1 VSPAAPASAPG
12 PADDLTR
19 IRAID
24 PDLQDRLNRLGVRR
38 FADIAGWSAG
48 DVNRMSQT
56 LGFAG
61 RIEQENWIEQA
72 HILSKGGETEYSR
85 RRAAGLPAAAPAPS
99 PTASPAAAAPAS
111 VVATPQ
117 PAAPAPA
124 QSAAKEGEL
133 RPFGVSTRS
142 GGISVDATT
151 AAAAA
156 AIAAAAASAASGS
169 QTAPAAQRPAPPPP
183 PPPAASVATPAATV
197 ATAASPAVPAN
208 TIISDRLHR
217 ILGVNAEAERIL
229 IANGITRFSQIAGW
243 SQADVDRFDLLL
255 GKPGRIG
262 RENWIEQA
270 KVLVRSA
277 EDTDASRPVR
287 LADAIRDNAGAGQ
300 RAPRTDLGH
309 LRSVRS
315 EALRGEPPEVVRPS
329 VLARPV
335 GGFED
340 LKRIRGIG
348 VLIEKKLNSLG
359 IISYEQIAN
368 WTGADIDRISQI
380 LDFKGRIE
388 RENWVEQA
396 RILAAGGNT
405 EFSRR
410 MDRGDM

>member
-1 VSPAAPASAPG
+1 LGAAREAPSATSAAATPAPQTPAAPAASA
-12 PADDLTR
+12 L
-19 IRAID
+19 
-24 PDLQDRLNRLGVRR
+24 
-38 FADIAGWSAG
+38 
-48 DVNRMSQT
+48 
-56 LGFAG
+56 
-61 RIEQENWIEQA
+61 
-72 HILSKGGETEYSR
+72 
-85 RRAAGLPAAAPAPS
+85 AAPS
-99 PTASPAAAAPAS
+99 
-111 VVATPQ
+111 
-117 PAAPAPA
+117 
-124 QSAAKEGEL
+124 
-133 RPFGVSTRS
+133 
-142 GGISVDATT
+142 T
-151 AAAAA
+151 AA
-156 AIAAAAASAASGS
+156 
-169 QTAPAAQRPAPPPP
+169 T
-183 PPPAASVATPAATV
+183 SVAPV
-197 ATAASPAVPAN
+197 N

-217 ILGVNAEAERIL
+217 ILGINGEAERL
-229 IANGITRFSQIAGW
+229 LLANGVTRFSQIAAW
-243 SQADVDRFDLLL
+243 TQADVDRFDHLL

-262 RENWIEQA
+262 RENWVEQA
-270 KVLVRSA
+270 KVLVRGA
-277 EDTDASRPVR
+277 EDADSNRPVR
-287 LADAIRDNAGAGQ
+287 LADAIRDNAAAGQ
-300 RAPRTDLGH
+300 PRAPRSDLGH

-329 VLARPV
+329 ILARPV

>member
-1 VSPAAPASAPG
+1 VSTAG

-24 PDLQDRLNRLGVRR
+24 PDMQNRLNRLGVRR
-38 FADIAGWSAG
+38 FADIAGWSAS

-72 HILSKGGETEYSR
+72 HILAKGGETDYSR
-85 RRAAGLPAAAPAPS
+85 RRAAGLPPAGVQPPAAAPPPS
-99 PTASPAAAAPAS
+99 
-111 VVATPQ
+111 
-117 PAAPAPA
+117 APAP
-124 QSAAKEGEL
+124 EGGL
-133 RPFGVSTRS
+133 RPFGVAPR
-142 GGISVDATT
+142 GGADAAT

-156 AIAAAAASAASGS
+156 AIAAAAASAALGAAREAPSATS
-169 QTAPAAQRPAPPPP
+169 AAATPAPQTPAAPAASALAAPST
-183 PPPAASVATPAATV
+183 AATSVAPV
-197 ATAASPAVPAN
+197 N

-217 ILGVNAEAERIL
+217 ILGINGEAERL
-229 IANGITRFSQIAGW
+229 LLANGVTRFSQIAAW
-243 SQADVDRFDLLL
+243 TQADVDRFDHLL

-262 RENWIEQA
+262 RENWVEQA
-270 KVLVRSA
+270 KVLVRGA
-277 EDTDASRPVR
+277 EDADSNRPVR
-287 LADAIRDNAGAGQ
+287 LADAIRDNAAAGQ
-300 RAPRTDLGH
+300 PRAPRSDLGH

-329 VLARPV
+329 ILARPV

>member
-1 VSPAAPASAPG
+1 VSTAG

-24 PDLQDRLNRLGVRR
+24 PDMQNRLNRLGVRR
-38 FADIAGWSAG
+38 FADIAGWSAS

-72 HILSKGGETEYSR
+72 HILAKGGETDYSR
-85 RRAAGLPAAAPAPS
+85 RRAAGLPPAGVQPPAAAPPPS
-99 PTASPAAAAPAS
+99 
-111 VVATPQ
+111 
-117 PAAPAPA
+117 APAP
-124 QSAAKEGEL
+124 EGGL
-133 RPFGVSTRS
+133 RPFGVAPR
-142 GGISVDATT
+142 GGADAAT

-156 AIAAAAASAASGS
+156 AIAAAAASAALGAAREAPSATS
-169 QTAPAAQRPAPPPP
+169 AAATPAPQTPAAPAASALAAPST
-183 PPPAASVATPAATV
+183 AATSVAPV
-197 ATAASPAVPAN
+197 N

-217 ILGVNAEAERIL
+217 ILGINGEAERL
-229 IANGITRFSQIAGW
+229 LLANGVTRFSQIAAW
-243 SQADVDRFDLLL
+243 TQADVDRFDHLL

-262 RENWIEQA
+262 RENWVEQA
-270 KVLVRSA
+270 KVLVRGA
-277 EDTDASRPVR
+277 EDADSNRPVR
-287 LADAIRDNAGAGQ
+287 LADAIRDNAAAGQ
-300 RAPRTDLGH
+300 PRAPRSDLGH

-329 VLARPV
+329 ILARPV
-335 GGFED
+335 SGFED